1 MIDYGIDEDQH
12 LVAVINRE
20 LKNREDRSKHRDT
33 LRRFYASENRYQ
45 QLLQYA
51 RLPMAII
58 HESMFVLVNDAF
70 SDLFDIDKEEADALP
85 IVDILDK
92 EAQAK
97 YKEILKN
104 FTVSPDSFP
113 GAELTTT
120 ISNNTGQKTNV
131 KIDLN
136 TVQYNDENCL
146 QLKIEPQLGNT
157 SAQAAAAA
165 SGHTTPR
172 NKLVQHIESCISIA
186 HSNKRDSSLLCLEI
200 NAFDKLQETLGITAF
215 DDLYDSFIEFVC
227 ENLPRP
233 YCQCFRQQQTDGF
246 AGRSGLPN
254 GPKANRRICQ

>member
-1 MIDYGIDEDQH
+1 
-12 LVAVINRE
+12 
-20 LKNREDRSKHRDT
+20 
-33 LRRFYASENRYQ
+33 
-45 QLLQYA
+45 
-51 RLPMAII
+51 MAII

-70 SDLFDIDKEEADALP
+70 SDLFEIDKEEADALP

-104 FTVSPDSFP
+104 FSSSPDSFP
-113 GAELTTT
+113 GAELVTSIT
-120 ISNNTGQKTNV
+120 NNSGQKTSV

-136 TVQYNDENCL
+136 NVQYNDENCL

-165 SGHTTPR
+165 SGPTTPR

-200 NAFDKLQETLGITAF
+200 DAFDKLQETLGITAF

-227 ENLPRP
+227 ENLPDHIVSVFDNNKLMVLLKRLMP
-233 YCQCFRQQQTDGF
+233 KRHLSKQKSLSVKRISMCLISATTASRL
-246 AGRSGLPN
+246 RLP
-254 GPKANRRICQ
+254 QVSH